1 MSFLIFP
8 NMIYYIIPAAVM
20 VISLGVILWLI
31 WRKRSR
37 LAALNIESIAEEK
50 ALLVKNRIILERLK
64 RKALVLKQ
72 LGLQVLQPLK
82 ATGRQL
88 LDRIAVQVGKLEQ
101 AAQQK
106 DRPLT
111 GVEVTQSVKEGLAQ
125 ADQLVE
131 QGTFSA
137 AEEAFIRVLSLDA
150 QNAAAYQGLIKVYLA
165 MKDYK
170 KAKETCRYI
179 IKLLTKK
186 GIAVDASPERGHRL
200 ASIYADLGWAYE
212 TEGRKQLA
220 AANYEK
226 AIELEPSN
234 PRFLDLLLK
243 ISIIL
248 KRKDRAWAT
257 FNALKE
263 ADPDNKKLPELKE
276 EIEKIKSPRPSTG
289 EPASS

>member
-150 QNAAAYQGLIKVYLA
+150 QNASAYQG
-165 MKDYK
+165 
-170 KAKETCRYI
+170 
-179 IKLLTKK
+179 
-186 GIAVDASPERGHRL
+186 
-200 ASIYADLGWAYE
+200 
-212 TEGRKQLA
+212 
-220 AANYEK
+220 
-226 AIELEPSN
+226 
-234 PRFLDLLLK
+234 
-243 ISIIL
+243 
-248 KRKDRAWAT
+248 
-257 FNALKE
+257 
-263 ADPDNKKLPELKE
+263 
-276 EIEKIKSPRPSTG
+276 
-289 EPASS
+289 